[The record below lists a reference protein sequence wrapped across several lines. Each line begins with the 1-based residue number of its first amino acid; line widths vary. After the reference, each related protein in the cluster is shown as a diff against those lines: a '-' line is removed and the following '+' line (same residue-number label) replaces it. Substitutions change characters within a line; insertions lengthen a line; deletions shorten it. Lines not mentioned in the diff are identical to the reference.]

1 MRESRF
7 VPLVEYMRPK
17 QSDADEPD
25 TSGWQQPAT
34 ESGTVLSPD
43 EARVGATARRF
54 YARIEDALQ
63 AALPTL
69 LRDCVHTILGRE
81 LTREPADFRAIVAR
95 LVDGVR
101 DEEPLRL
108 RVHPS
113 RIEMLTCD
121 LPVHADSTLG
131 CDDCVIELR
140 SGSLDA
146 RFATRIDALIARAV
160 DA

>member
-1 MRESRF
+1 MRDSRF

-17 QSDADEPD
+17 QTDADEPD
-25 TSGWQQPAT
+25 TSGWPQPAPQ
-34 ESGTVLSPD
+34 SNPVISPD
-43 EARVGATARRF
+43 DARVGAAARRF

-81 LTREPADFRAIVAR
+81 LTREPADFCAIVAR
-95 LVDGVR
+95 LIDDVR
-101 DEEPLRL
+101 HEEPLRL
-108 RVHPS
+108 RIHPS
-113 RIEMLTCD
+113 RVETLTCD

-146 RFATRIDALIARAV
+146 RFATRIDALVARAV